1 MVTIFVQNMTECN
14 LKGGSALPL
23 FVNNQ
28 VKKLPK
34 ANGLDLLERNVT
46 DS

>member
-1 MVTIFVQNMTECN
+1 MTECN
-14 LKGGSALPL
+14 PRVGSVLPL

-28 VKKLPK
+28 VKKLAR